1 MRTPTT
7 IPTTVVALAMIT
19 QRLQQDVPGGEVRP
33 DLALDALQGVVD
45 RLGVAAEALADLLV
59 AVAVEVQREHAR
71 LQLGQRRGQAG
82 DQRLQLLGADDLVD
96 RVVHR
101 RAGDDLVERR
111 LAVLGGGGRG
121 RERDVLVQRRVLVA
135 RRRLDRGDDLA
146 RDAEL
151 GEVAEARLAVG
162 PVVAHGLVEADEAL
176 LDEVVRVAAGQEV
189 RGRLQADE
197 AVVAPHDAVIGD
209 RIALLGKGDQ
219 VAIIDLNLPLRV
231 EGETC
236 HERILSARMQ
246 GKLLS
251 GALLPW
257 RHLKS
262 SRPEVL
268 NLRSTVMWADPPT
281 VMERRQGCAGILA
294 MPSAPRAG
302 FEPSFGPGR
311 FSARWRGRPGRRT
324 AAPPRRP
331 RRSASPRA
339 RASAARRCRR
349 TWRGRGDGGRCPR
362 RP

>member
-19 QRLQQDVPGGEVRP
+19 QRLQQDVAGGEVRP
-33 DLALDALQGVVD
+33 HLALDALQGVVD

-111 LAVLGGGGRG
+111 LAVLGRRGRR

-135 RRRLDRGDDLA
+135 RRGLDRGDDLA

-162 PVVAHGLVEADEAL
+162 PVVAVCLVEPDEAL
-176 LDEVVRVAAGQEV
+176 LDEVVAVAAGEEV
-189 RGRLQADE
+189 RRRLQAHE
-197 AVVAPHDAVIGD
+197 AVVAAHEPLVRRGV
-209 RIALLGKGDQ
+209 ALLGQRDE
-219 VAIIDLNLPLRV
+219 VTVIDLDLRLSV
-231 EGETC
+231 GGETG
-236 HERILSARMQ
+236 HERSFLPRCGREPPANGIVWV
-246 GKLLS
+246 LS

-257 RHLKS
+257 RQL
-262 SRPEVL
+262 
-268 NLRSTVMWADPPT
+268 
-281 VMERRQGCAGILA
+281 Q
-294 MPSAPRAG
+294 
-302 FEPSFGPGR
+302 
-311 FSARWRGRPGRRT
+311 RRT
-324 AAPPRRP
+324 AMDTRLKLNLSVKFRGFISDLWNAVKRNLANARSRTAGRR
-331 RRSASPRA
+331 RRR
-339 RASAARRCRR
+339 
-349 TWRGRGDGGRCPR
+349 
-362 RP
+362 